1 MQHVLAAQQ
10 GRLTLWLPV
19 FMGAGVLLYFSLR
32 SEPPLW
38 AGAAV
43 ALPAAVA
50 AVLAR
55 FPIRAI
61 IAPLAAAAIGFAAA
75 QVATVRALPLEHLPH
90 RAVELAGTVQAV
102 EVLPEGVRVTLRP
115 VQLDGGAALARS
127 LRIRLRANDPA
138 KPEAGDAIRIRA
150 LVQAPSPPAYPG
162 GWDLQRDA
170 FFSGL
175 GGYGFAIGRAE
186 LLTRAPFT
194 GLSGWLQALR
204 ETIASR
210 FEAALPGAEGAVAA
224 TLLTGVPTAIPAPD
238 REAFR
243 ASGLAHLLAVAGL
256 HIGIVMG
263 LAFGASRALLAAW
276 EYAALHWPTKQIAA
290 LVALAAGG
298 FYMLLTG
305 MHVPIMRSFAMA
317 SLLTLAVLSGRRAV
331 SLRALALAAAVLIVA
346 EPQQVPGVSF
356 QMSFSAV
363 LALIAGYEAL
373 RPHLHALYGDGARCR
388 RLALH
393 VTALALT
400 SALAGTASAPFGA
413 YHFGRIQIYFVL
425 ANMAA
430 VPVTAL
436 WVMPAG
442 LIALG
447 LLPLGLERL
456 ALAPMGW
463 GIGAI
468 LWIARTTAGWPAATV
483 EVPHMP
489 GWGLAL
495 VGLGMAWLGL
505 WRGSLRLAGAA
516 VITAGLL
523 SPILA
528 RPPDLLVSDDARLVG
543 VRTAAG
549 VFVERQTG
557 ASKFTRDAWVQY
569 WADGPPMPFPRGAGA
584 AAAEAIVC
592 TSEACR
598 LRPRPEAVS
607 AMLLRGEAATVDC
620 GAAAVVLA
628 TGRAKPDCTAAAIT
642 IDRLELRHRGA
653 AAIWL
658 RPDGAEVITDRD
670 WRGVRPWIPSMQG
683 DRPSAPL
690 DLPLAPA
697 GA

>member
-10 GRLTLWLPV
+10 GRLALWLPV

-32 SEPPLW
+32 CEPPVW

-50 AVLAR
+50 AVLVG

-61 IAPLAAAAIGFAAA
+61 TAPLAAAAIGFAAA
-75 QVATVRALPLEHLPH
+75 QLATARAPPLEHLPH
-90 RAVELAGTVQAV
+90 RAVELSGTVQAV

-115 VQLDGGAALARS
+115 VQLDDGSALGRS
-127 LRIRLRANDPA
+127 LRVRLRAKDPA
-138 KPEAGDAIRIRA
+138 APEAGDTIRVRA

-186 LLTRAPFT
+186 LLAHAPVT
-194 GLSGWLQALR
+194 GLPGRLQALR

-224 TLLTGVPTAIPAPD
+224 TLLTGVPTAIPGPD

-263 LAFGASRALLAAW
+263 LAFGASRALLALW

-298 FYMLLTG
+298 AYMLLTG

-317 SLLTLAVLSGRRAV
+317 SLFTLAVLSGRRAV
-331 SLRALALAAAVLIVA
+331 SLRGLALAAAVLILA

-373 RPHLHALYGDGARCR
+373 RPHLHALYGDGAPWR
-388 RLALH
+388 RSVLH

-413 YHFGRIQIYFVL
+413 YHFGRIQLYFVL
-425 ANMAA
+425 ANMVA
-430 VPVTAL
+430 VPLTAL

-456 ALAPMGW
+456 ALVPMGW
-463 GIGAI
+463 GVGAI
-468 LWIARTTAGWPAATV
+468 LWIARTTASWPAATLA
-483 EVPHMP
+483 VPHMP
-489 GWGLAL
+489 GWGLVL

-505 WRGSLRLAGAA
+505 WRGPLRLAGAV
-516 VITAGLL
+516 VIAAGLT
-523 SPILA
+523 SPIMV
-528 RPPDLLVSDDARLVG
+528 RPPDLLISEDARMVG

-569 WADGPPMPFPRGAGA
+569 LG
-584 AAAEAIVC
+584 
-592 TSEACR
+592 
-598 LRPRPEAVS
+598 
-607 AMLLRGEAATVDC
+607 
-620 GAAAVVLA
+620 
-628 TGRAKPDCTAAAIT
+628 GRAADAFAA
-642 IDRLELRHRGA
+642 
-653 AAIWL
+653 
-658 RPDGAEVITDRD
+658 
-670 WRGVRPWIPSMQG
+670 
-683 DRPSAPL
+683 
-690 DLPLAPA
+690 
-697 GA
+697 